1 VRFALVA
8 GVAAIVAGVNSGSTA
23 STAAQGRIA
32 FALDRNGTSRL
43 YTVKPSGKGVRQL
56 TRPALRQQLGGDSG
70 PVWSPDGKRVVFERD
85 LPYWGEDRF
94 SLYAVPAPGG
104 RGRALTRGPFDVMPT
119 WSPDGRRLAFVRLI
133 ATDPEP
139 VALLYTVDRGG
150 RRAAPLTSGQLDLTP
165 AWSPK
170 GDQIA
175 FARLPGGEAARI
187 DEARLQLANADGSNV
202 QPLGGIAGISPAWSP
217 DGTRLAFVSFAD
229 HNGATCG
236 GAECVPNGEIYVV
249 NADGSQPRRL
259 TSSKA
264 DDQHPTW
271 SPDARRIAFASGFE
285 LKRDGHPPWLV
296 QVPATGGA
304 VTRIGRFWGVR
315 DPAWSPGNVRW

>member
-1 VRFALVA
+1 VSFALVA
-8 GVAAIVAGVNSGSTA
+8 AVAALVGGVASGSTTP
-23 STAAQGRIA
+23 TADQGRIA
-32 FALDRNGTSRL
+32 FALDRNGMSRL
-43 YTVKPSGKGVRQL
+43 YTVKPNGKGLRQL
-56 TRPALRQQLGGDSG
+56 TRPVLRQQLGGDSG

-85 LPYWGEDRF
+85 LPYWGQDRF
-94 SLYAVPAPGG
+94 SLYAVPAGGG
-104 RGRALTRGPFDVMPT
+104 RGRALTKGPFDVMPT
-119 WSPDGRRLAFVRLI
+119 WSPDGARLAFVRLI

-139 VALLYTVDRGG
+139 VALLYTVDRRG
-150 RRAAPLTSGQLDLTP
+150 RRTAPLTSGQLDLTP

-175 FARLPGGEAARI
+175 LARLAGGSARI
-187 DEARLQLANADGSNV
+187 DQAKLQLAGADGSDV
-202 QPLGGIAGISPAWSP
+202 RPLGGIAGISPAWSP
-217 DGTRLAFVSFAD
+217 DGRRLAFVSFAD
-229 HNGATCG
+229 GNGTTCG

-249 NADGSQPRRL
+249 NVDGSDLRRL
-259 TSSKA
+259 TASKA

-271 SPDARRIAFASGFE
+271 SPDGRRIAFASGFE

-296 QVPATGGA
+296 QVPASGGA